1 MTDTYNDNEF
11 EGLGSSNSTPVANEG
26 GFESSDANINAMGG
40 YTSNEDRQ
48 PTLEDDISVHV
59 TNTTAPIVLFFGAP
73 SSGKTMTLV
82 RLAKYLR
89 SKGYQLTVDS
99 NFCRSAWEYEENMN
113 NFHEM
118 LGTQYALKGTNRN
131 DFLFI
136 QIKDSKG
143 NVVCQLLEGA
153 GENYFP
159 TQGRNRASLAFPRY
173 MTEVF
178 STPNKKVWTFITE
191 PNWRVDFNDKQ
202 EYVSRIQYC
211 KSQFSG
217 NKDKFIVLYNKVDLS
232 GTMID
237 KDSVNVKAA
246 MKMCNDEFSNIF
258 KTFEKDGLFGKSIKC
273 EFVPFS
279 TGRFG
284 ELNSSGR
291 INYTPSAASHPARLW
306 DAILKSIKG

>member
-11 EGLGSSNSTPVANEG
+11 EGLGSSNSTPEVNEG
-26 GFESSDANINAMGG
+26 GFGSSDANVESIGG
-40 YTSNEDRQ
+40 NTSNYDRQ
-48 PTLEDDISVHV
+48 PTREEDISVHV
-59 TNTTAPIVLFFGAP
+59 TNKTAPIVLFFGAP

-89 SKGYQLTVDS
+89 SKNYQLTVDS

-136 QIKDSKG
+136 QIKDPKG

-178 STPNKKVWTFITE
+178 STPNKKVWTFIAE
-191 PNWRVDFNDKQ
+191 PNWSINHSDKE
-202 EYVSRIQYC
+202 EYVRRIQHC

-217 NKDKFIVLYNKVDLS
+217 QKDKFIVLYNKVDVS
-232 GTMID
+232 GAMIS
-237 KDSVNVKAA
+237 KDSINVKAA
-246 MKMCNDEFSNIF
+246 MKGCSDEYPGIF
-258 KTFEKDGLFGKSIKC
+258 TTFEKDGFFGKSIKC
-273 EFVPFS
+273 EFVPFC
-279 TGRFG
+279 TGYFG
-284 ELNSSGR
+284 DLNSSNR
-291 INYTPSAASHPARLW
+291 INYTPSADSHPARLW